1 MYSSP
6 QQPDYPAA
14 LGLLQHMNSDQ
25 LKEILNDDDKFEEFI
40 KEMPQLKALY
50 DEKEMLMTSNKSL
63 AEYNLSQEP
72 VITEAK
78 QILVEK
84 YQKAAQLAEEVKK
97 VKTELDR
104 QTGKMT
110 PDTMLALLEA
120 ANQEGEEESEKVAEE
135 FLDNGGDVEE
145 FIETFRD
152 KRKLVHLRRIK
163 IDKMRELI
171 AAGGRNPSSSGG
183 PARPAPPPPVMQ
195 GPGGGAPYNM
205 YNPPGPNYHQPSTS
219 ALPYPSQP
227 SYAMPMMPP
236 NYR

>member
-1 MYSSP
+1 MSCRR
-6 QQPDYPAA
+6 DVDFN
-14 LGLLQHMNSDQ
+14 H
-25 LKEILNDDDKFEEFI
+25 NDAFY
-40 KEMPQLKALY
+40 L
-50 DEKEMLMTSNKSL
+50 
-63 AEYNLSQEP
+63 
-72 VITEAK
+72 
-78 QILVEK
+78 
-84 YQKAAQLAEEVKK
+84 
-97 VKTELDR
+97 
-104 QTGKMT
+104 
-110 PDTMLALLEA
+110 
-120 ANQEGEEESEKVAEE
+120 KVAEE

-183 PARPAPPPPVMQ
+183 GPARPAPPPPVMQ
-195 GPGGGAPYNM
+195 GPGGGGGAPYNM